1 MDRTKLYVYVWGIL
15 VAFTIIEVLTLLA
28 PLTHTVIIAAV
39 ITVASV
45 KAIAVVSIYQHLKD
59 EPTSVKMF
67 PLTLL
72 ILLIVFLLLA
82 LLIAMPNMMVQ

>member
-1 MDRTKLYVYVWGIL
+1 MDRTMLYVYVLGIL

-59 EPTSVKMF
+59 EPNSVKMF